1 MHIYNKNIGLFL
13 HGTVGSFFYGAA
25 GGGGK
30 GGGVGDWVKM
40 SPTMVDQRQ
49 EILKKHWLKRPNA
62 VPPKNKIWTKI

>member
-30 GGGVGDWVKM
+30 GGGWG
-40 SPTMVDQRQ
+40 T
-49 EILKKHWLKRPNA
+49 E
-62 VPPKNKIWTKI
+62 

>member
-30 GGGVGDWVKM
+30 GGGGGGL
-40 SPTMVDQRQ
+40 S
-49 EILKKHWLKRPNA
+49 
-62 VPPKNKIWTKI
+62 KNVAHHG